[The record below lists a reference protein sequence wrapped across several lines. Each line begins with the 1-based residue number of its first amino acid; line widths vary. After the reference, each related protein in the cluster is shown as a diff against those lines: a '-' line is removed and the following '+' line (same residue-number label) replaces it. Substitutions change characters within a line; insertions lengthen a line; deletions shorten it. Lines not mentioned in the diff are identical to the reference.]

1 MEIIKTKLD
10 LKKYRNELGF
20 KKIGF
25 VPTMGAL
32 HDGHVSLFKK
42 SSVDNEVNI
51 VSIFVNPTQ
60 FGANEDFD
68 KYPRDIQRD
77 IEICKA
83 NNIDAIFIPSIE
95 EMYGDDEVML
105 KTPLKL
111 GNVFEGSLRK
121 NHFDG
126 VLRVVLKLFNLVRPN
141 NAYFGKKDA
150 QQLLIIKKMVRDLFL
165 DINIIGCPI
174 IRDKNNLALSSRNAY
189 LDNENYFKALNL
201 SKAINSV
208 KEAFLDGCIESKKL
222 ENIAIEG
229 LKKVD
234 VNYCKIVNYNLQFI
248 ENIIDFEAILL
259 VAISIGGVRLL
270 DNLWFEELGDLY
282 EESGFII
289 RSS

>member
-10 LKKYRNELGF
+10 LKKYRKNLGT

-25 VPTMGAL
+25 TPTMGAL

-42 SSVDNEVNI
+42 SKNNNEINIASV
-51 VSIFVNPTQ
+51 FVNPTQ
-60 FGANEDFD
+60 FGPNEDFD
-68 KYPRDIQRD
+68 KYPRNIQKD

-83 NNIDAIFIPSIE
+83 NNIDALFIPSIE

-111 GNVFEGSLRK
+111 GNVFEGNLRK

-126 VLRVVLKLFNLVRPN
+126 VIRVVLKLFNLVRPN

-150 QQLLIIKKMVRDLFL
+150 QQLLIIKKMVKDLFL

-174 IRDKNNLALSSRNAY
+174 IRDENDLALSSRNAY
-189 LDNENYFKALNL
+189 LDNENYLKALNL
-201 SKAINSV
+201 PQALKYV

-222 ENIAIEG
+222 ENIALEN

-259 VAISIGGVRLL
+259 AAISIGGVRLL
-270 DNLWFEELGDLY
+270 DNLWFEELGDLH

>member
-10 LKKYRNELGF
+10 LKKYRKNLGT

-25 VPTMGAL
+25 TPTMGAL
-32 HDGHVSLFKK
+32 HDGHISLFKK

-60 FGANEDFD
+60 FGPNEDFD

-77 IEICKA
+77 IEICEK
-83 NNIDAIFIPSIE
+83 NNVDAIFIPSIE
-95 EMYGDDEVML
+95 EMYGEDEVIL
-105 KTPLKL
+105 KTPNTL
-111 GNVFEGSLRK
+111 GSVFEGSIRK

-126 VLRVVLKLFNLVRPN
+126 VIRVVLKLFNLVMPN

-270 DNLWFEELGDLY
+270 DNLWFEELGVLH